1 MNFLKILSKG
11 LLWFLDALPK
21 RKEEDKSKDI
31 NKTISKEKSPESKK
45 QEILKSTK
53 IESKKVSNIKKKP
66 KSDSTKLEI
75 KQKTKQIKGKTSK
88 EKIQRNDI
96 IEIKSKKNNQETD
109 LTTLEIKT
117 PGNKSLK
124 SEKIPKKIVPIKVE
138 NKNEKEEID
147 TTNINLDD
155 NFSVNIESAT
165 KKREEDIETRSLL
178 GEIFKQ
184 EDQLENEIKTTEIE
198 EDSSPY
204 NVYINDLIELINNN
218 LNSNDFISRKVF
230 EDFAAERK
238 LMINALIDSIND
250 YSLAN
255 FDEVLVEQ
263 EEDDDT
269 LFIDLEILAQIRKN
283 KTPLND

>member
-1 MNFLKILSKG
+1 MNFFKILSKG
-11 LLWFLDALPK
+11 LLWLLDALPK
-21 RKEEDKSKDI
+21 RKEEDKSKYI
-31 NKTISKEKSPESKK
+31 NKTISKEKSSESKR

-53 IESKKVSNIKKKP
+53 IDLKIKTKA
-66 KSDSTKLEI
+66 KSDNTKLEI
-75 KQKTKQIKGKTSK
+75 KQKTKEIKEKKSRN
-88 EKIQRNDI
+88 KIQRNDI
-96 IEIKSKKNNQETD
+96 IEIKSKKNDQEND

-138 NKNEKEEID
+138 NKNDKEEIE
-147 TTNINLDD
+147 TININLDD

-178 GEIFKQ
+178 GEIFNQ
-184 EDQLENEIKTTEIE
+184 EDQLENEIKTTKIE
-198 EDSSPY
+198 EESSPY
-204 NVYINDLIELINNN
+204 NIYINDLIELINNN
-218 LNSNDFISRKVF
+218 LNSNDFISLKVF
-230 EDFAAERK
+230 ENFAAERK

-255 FDEVLVEQ
+255 FDEVLVDQ

-283 KTPLND
+283 KPPLND

>member
-31 NKTISKEKSPESKK
+31 NKTIFKEKNPESKK

-53 IESKKVSNIKKKP
+53 IDLKIKTKAN
-66 KSDSTKLEI
+66 SDNTKLEI
-75 KQKTKQIKGKTSK
+75 KQKTKEIKEKKSRN
-88 EKIQRNDI
+88 KIQRNDI
-96 IEIKSKKNNQETD
+96 IEIKSKKNNQESD

-178 GEIFKQ
+178 GEIFNQ

>member
-1 MNFLKILSKG
+1 MNFFKILSKV
-11 LLWFLDALPK
+11 LLWLLDALPK
-21 RKEEDKSKDI
+21 RKEEDKSKNI

-53 IESKKVSNIKKKP
+53 IDLKIKTKA
-66 KSDSTKLEI
+66 KSDNTKLEI
-75 KQKTKQIKGKTSK
+75 KQKTKEIKEKKSRN
-88 EKIQRNDI
+88 KIQRNDI
-96 IEIKSKKNNQETD
+96 IEIKSKKNNQEND

-117 PGNKSLK
+117 PGKKSLK
-124 SEKIPKKIVPIKVE
+124 SEKIPKKIIPIKVE
-138 NKNEKEEID
+138 NKNDKDEIEI
-147 TTNINLDD
+147 TNINLDN
-155 NFSVNIESAT
+155 NFSVNIKSAT

-184 EDQLENEIKTTEIE
+184 EDQLENEIKTTKTDE
-198 EDSSPY
+198 ESSPY

-218 LNSNDFISRKVF
+218 LNSNDFISLKVF
-230 EDFAAERK
+230 ENFAAERK

-255 FDEVLVEQ
+255 FDEVLVDQ
-263 EEDDDT
+263 EVDDDT

-283 KTPLND
+283 KPPLND

>member
-1 MNFLKILSKG
+1 MNFFKILSKG
-11 LLWFLDALPK
+11 LLWLLDALPK
-21 RKEEDKSKDI
+21 RKEEDKSKYI
-31 NKTISKEKSPESKK
+31 NKTISKEKSSESKR

-53 IESKKVSNIKKKP
+53 IDLKIKTKA
-66 KSDSTKLEI
+66 KSDNTKLEI
-75 KQKTKQIKGKTSK
+75 KQKTKEIKEKKSRN
-88 EKIQRNDI
+88 KIQRNDI
-96 IEIKSKKNNQETD
+96 IEIKSKKNDQEND

-138 NKNEKEEID
+138 NKNDKEEIE
-147 TTNINLDD
+147 TININLDD

-184 EDQLENEIKTTEIE
+184 EDQLENEIKTTKTDE
-198 EDSSPY
+198 ESSPY

-218 LNSNDFISRKVF
+218 LNSNDFISLKVF
-230 EDFAAERK
+230 ENFAAERK

>member
-31 NKTISKEKSPESKK
+31 NKTIFKEKNPESKK

-53 IESKKVSNIKKKP
+53 IDLKIKTKA
-66 KSDSTKLEI
+66 KSDNTKLEI
-75 KQKTKQIKGKTSK
+75 KQKTNQIKEKTSK

-96 IEIKSKKNNQETD
+96 IEIKSKKNDQDND

-138 NKNEKEEID
+138 IKNEKEEID

-178 GEIFKQ
+178 GEIFNQ
-184 EDQLENEIKTTEIE
+184 EDQLENEIKTTKIE
-198 EDSSPY
+198 EESSPY
-204 NVYINDLIELINNN
+204 NIYINDLIELINNN
-218 LNSNDFISRKVF
+218 LNSNDFISLKVF
-230 EDFAAERK
+230 EDFAAERE

>member
-1 MNFLKILSKG
+1 MNFFKILSKG
-11 LLWFLDALPK
+11 LLWLLDALPK
-21 RKEEDKSKDI
+21 RKEEDKSKYI

-53 IESKKVSNIKKKP
+53 INSKIKTKA
-66 KSDSTKLEI
+66 KSDNTKLEI
-75 KQKTKQIKGKTSK
+75 KQKTKEVKGKTSK
-88 EKIQRNDI
+88 NIIQRNDI
-96 IEIKSKKNNQETD
+96 IEIKSKKNNQGND
-109 LTTLEIKT
+109 LTTLGIKT

-124 SEKIPKKIVPIKVE
+124 SEKIPKKIVPIKIE
-138 NKNEKEEID
+138 KKNDKDEIEI
-147 TTNINLDD
+147 TNINLDD

-178 GEIFKQ
+178 GEIFNQ
-184 EDQLENEIKTTEIE
+184 EDQLENEIKTTKTNEY
-198 EDSSPY
+198 SSPY